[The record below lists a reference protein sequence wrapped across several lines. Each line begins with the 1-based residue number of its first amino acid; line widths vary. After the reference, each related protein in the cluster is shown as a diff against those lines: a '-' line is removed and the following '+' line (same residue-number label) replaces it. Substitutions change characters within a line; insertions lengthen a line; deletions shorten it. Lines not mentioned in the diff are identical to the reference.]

1 MTGRAQ
7 GRGEIRDLL
16 ARHGLRPRK
25 RLGQHFLAEPGVVER
40 TVRTAAV
47 GPADRVVEIGAGTG
61 TLTRALAETGAAVVA
76 YEIDERLAPLLEEAL
91 AGLDVD
97 LRFADATRKVLDAEL
112 GPGRWTLVGNLPF
125 NVGTPLLL
133 DVLRDAPRIERF
145 VVMVQREVAERL
157 VAAPGTP
164 AYGLPSVSVGLR
176 AEARIAFTVSPA
188 VFIPAPD
195 VESAVVV
202 LDRIPAPRR
211 AAEAEALAAAAF
223 NQRRKMLRRSLGGVL
238 ADPGTVLERA
248 GIPPTA
254 RPEELAV
261 DRWLALA
268 EAAGEA
274 A

>member
-1 MTGRAQ
+1 MTAQ

-16 ARHGLRPRK
+16 ARHDLRPRK

-40 TVRTAAV
+40 TVRTAGV
-47 GPADRVVEIGAGTG
+47 GPADHVVEIGAGTG

-76 YEIDERLAPLLEEAL
+76 YEVDDRLAPLLSEAL

-97 LRFADATRKVLDAEL
+97 LRFADATKTDLGTEL
-112 GPGRWTLVGNLPF
+112 GPGRWTLVGNLPY

-133 DVLRDAPRIERF
+133 DLLRDAPRIERF
-145 VVMVQREVAERL
+145 VVMVQREVAARL
-157 VAAPGTP
+157 VAEPGTA
-164 AYGLPSVSVGLR
+164 AYGLPSVSVALR
-176 AEARIAFTVSPA
+176 AEAHIAFTVSPT
-188 VFIPAPD
+188 VFIPQPD

-202 LDRIPAPRR
+202 LDRIPVPRG
-211 AAEAEALAAAAF
+211 AAEAEMLAASAF
-223 NQRRKMLRRSLGGVL
+223 NQRRKMLRRSLAGIL
-238 ADPGTVLERA
+238 DDPETVLERA

-268 EAAGEA
+268 ETAAEPP
-274 A
+274 